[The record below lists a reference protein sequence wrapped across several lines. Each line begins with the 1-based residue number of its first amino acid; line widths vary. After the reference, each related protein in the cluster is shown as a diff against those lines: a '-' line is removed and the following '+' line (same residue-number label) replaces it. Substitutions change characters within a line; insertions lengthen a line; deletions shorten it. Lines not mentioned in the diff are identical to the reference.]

1 MLASSYK
8 EREKIGESERERKE
22 RRERERERRER
33 EREKSNA
40 IVPKTAFSAGRKR
53 TIRGKTEI

>member
-33 EREKSNA
+33 EREIKCHRPENCILSGEKENY
-40 IVPKTAFSAGRKR
+40 KG
-53 TIRGKTEI
+53 EN